1 MDFISQP
8 WFWTGIF
15 GIVGLII
22 GSLISVIR
30 ELIAKNTNLKIE
42 KLKIY
47 DSAIFRA
54 YNDLYSFV
62 STAYSYYWPPE
73 NPRVDFLNLMKKHFY
88 PDIKKN
94 FLYYDSDIR
103 DSLKNL
109 EAQFHSLRDDDLIP
123 PVSHKEF
130 FDEYYLKVLNKLENK
145 IEAKYANHL
154 KL

>member
-30 ELIAKNTNLKIE
+30 ELIAKNRNLKIE
-42 KLKIY
+42 KLKLY

-54 YNDLYSFV
+54 YNDLYFFV

-73 NPRVDFLNLMKKHFY
+73 NPRTDFLNLMKKHFY
-88 PDIKKN
+88 PKIKKN
-94 FLYYDSDIR
+94 FLYYDPDIR

-109 EAQFHSLRDDDLIP
+109 EAQFHSLTDDDLIP

>member
-8 WFWTGIF
+8 WFWTGVF

-22 GSLISVIR
+22 GSLISIIR

-73 NPRVDFLNLMKKHFY
+73 NPRVDFLNLMKKA
-88 PDIKKN
+88 
-94 FLYYDSDIR
+94 FLSRYKEK
-103 DSLKNL
+103 L
-109 EAQFHSLRDDDLIP
+109 
-123 PVSHKEF
+123 PV
-130 FDEYYLKVLNKLENK
+130 L
-145 IEAKYANHL
+145 
-154 KL
+154 

>member
-22 GSLISVIR
+22 GFLISVIR
-30 ELIAKNTNLKIE
+30 ELIAKNTDLKIE
-42 KLKIY
+42 KLKLY
-47 DSAIFRA
+47 DSAIFMA

-73 NPRVDFLNLMKKHFY
+73 NLRVDFLNLMKKHFY

-94 FLYYDSDIR
+94 FLYYDPDIR
-103 DSLKNL
+103 DLLKNL
-109 EAQFHSLRDDDLIP
+109 EAQFHSLTDDDLIP
-123 PVSHKEF
+123 LVSHKEF